1 MKHPRRIE
9 IDEEENRV
17 RVITL
22 KPGNRIVQN
31 LEVYY
36 AEGMSSDRSTV
47 KGLKV
52 FLRKSGS
59 DEMTVLW
66 ESEE

>member
-36 AEGMSSDRSTV
+36 AEGMSSDRSAV

-59 DEMTVLW
+59 DGMTVLW